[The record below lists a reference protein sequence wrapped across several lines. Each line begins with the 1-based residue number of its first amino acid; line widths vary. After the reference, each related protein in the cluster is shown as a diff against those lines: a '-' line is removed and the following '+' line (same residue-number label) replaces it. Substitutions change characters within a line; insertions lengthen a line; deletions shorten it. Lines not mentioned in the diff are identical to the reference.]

1 MKEPAKSA
9 VVSRLRRIEGQVG
22 GVLRMVD
29 EDRYCVEVLTQIR
42 AVRAALHKVEEQI
55 LRDHLSHCV
64 ADAFSSGDL
73 NEQRDKVD
81 ELVATLV
88 RMRG

>member
-42 AVRAALHKVEEQI
+42 AVSAALHKVEEQI